1 MFDFLNTKII
11 AKALAVKI
19 GVLEN
24 SLATATE
31 TIKALNNRNKE
42 LEDRKES
49 VKVAAADMYNAFLE
63 TVPYIPVTAYHV
75 YDQSYDREEA
85 HKLIKAIVAAR
96 RQERTDLNVKKAWI
110 DVYVEVSKFTKID
123 LFKTWEEDFK
133 VKYPSSTAYLDMI
146 VANTIWYNLFLA
158 AANRLI
164 TKG

>member
-31 TIKALNNRNKE
+31 TIKALNNKNKR
-42 LEDRKES
+42 LEDRAES
-49 VKVAAADMYNAFLE
+49 VKTATANMYNAFLE

-75 YDQSYDREEA
+75 YDQNYDREEA
-85 HKLIKAIVAAR
+85 HKLISSIVVAR
-96 RQERTDLNVKKAWI
+96 DKGTTDADKRKAWI
-110 DVYVEVSKFTKID
+110 DVYVEISKFTKID

-133 VKYPSSTAYLDMI
+133 VKHPSSTAYLDMV
-146 VANTIWYNLFLA
+146 VANKIWYNLFLA

-164 TKG
+164 AKG